1 MANGTEEERLSLRP
15 LRYALLCLIFVSMFV
30 FFVLRVTGKVVLV
43 WVTRVDF
50 PVSMV

>member
-1 MANGTEEERLSLRP
+1 MANGTEEERLRP
-15 LRYALLCLIFVSMFV
+15 LRYAVLCLIFVSMFV
-30 FFVLRVTGKVVLV
+30 FFVLRVTVTGKVVLV